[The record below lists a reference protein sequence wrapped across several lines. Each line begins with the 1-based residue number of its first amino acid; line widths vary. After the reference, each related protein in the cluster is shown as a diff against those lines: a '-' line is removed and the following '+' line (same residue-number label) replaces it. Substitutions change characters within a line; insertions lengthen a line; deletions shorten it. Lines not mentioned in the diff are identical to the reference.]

1 MVTLYEPPVSHV
13 LTALLVLAGACA
25 AVAGVG
31 MMSRALRR
39 GDAIHLIRGIRV
51 LILGLVAGLAAL
63 TFATGNTGFLVIGLL
78 ILAEEI
84 YETATLA
91 AIIRLGD
98 CPAARSSEMTGPA
111 GIW

>member
-1 MVTLYEPPVSHV
+1 MTFFEPPVSHT
-13 LTALLVLAGACA
+13 LAALLVLAGAYA
-25 AVAGVG
+25 AVAGVR
-31 MMSRALRR
+31 MMSAALGR
-39 GDAIHLIRGIRV
+39 GDALHLIRGIRV

-84 YETATLA
+84 YEIGTLA

-98 CPAARSSEMTGPA
+98 RPA
-111 GIW
+111 

>member
-1 MVTLYEPPVSHV
+1 MTLFEPPVSHV
-13 LTALLVLAGACA
+13 LTALLVLAGICA
-25 AVAGVG
+25 AVAGIR
-31 MMSRALRR
+31 MMGTALGR
-39 GDAIHLIRGIRV
+39 GDALRLIRGIRV

-78 ILAEEI
+78 ILAEEL

-98 CPAARSSEMTGPA
+98 RPA
-111 GIW
+111 

>member
-1 MVTLYEPPVSHV
+1 MTLYEPPVSHI
-13 LTALLVLAGACA
+13 LTALLVLTAAGAG
-25 AVAGVG
+25 VAGIRT
-31 MMSRALRR
+31 MSIALRR
-39 GDAIHLIRGIRV
+39 GNALRLIRGIRV

-84 YETATLA
+84 YETGTLA

-98 CPAARSSEMTGPA
+98 RPA
-111 GIW
+111 

>member
-1 MVTLYEPPVSHV
+1 MTLYEPPVSHV
-13 LTALLVLAGACA
+13 LTALLVLAGAGA
-25 AVAGVG
+25 AVAGVR
-31 MMSRALRR
+31 MMSTALGR
-39 GDAIHLIRGIRV
+39 GDALHLIRGIRV

-98 CPAARSSEMTGPA
+98 RPAARSSEMTGPA

>member
-1 MVTLYEPPVSHV
+1 MTLYEPPASHIV
-13 LTALLVLAGACA
+13 TALLGLAGACT
-25 AVAGVG
+25 AVAGVR
-31 MMSRALRR
+31 MMSTALRR
-39 GDAIHLIRGIRV
+39 GDALRLIRSIRV

-84 YETATLA
+84 CETGTLA

-98 CPAARSSEMTGPA
+98 RAA
-111 GIW
+111 

>member
-1 MVTLYEPPVSHV
+1 MTLYEPPASHI
-13 LTALLVLAGACA
+13 LMALLVLAGAYA
-25 AVAGVG
+25 AVAGVR
-31 MMSRALRR
+31 MMRTALRR
-39 GDAIHLIRGIRV
+39 GDALHLIRGIRV

-98 CPAARSSEMTGPA
+98 RPAARSSEMTGPA